1 MDENEKKGDFDTHSH
16 EGVWRDTLTETFGGE
31 DIALIVKDLESNYL
45 FLSLDD
51 EALVNIAQQFELV
64 EYELGSTIIE
74 QGNNSIAASE
84 NECGY
89 YYYLLA
95 EGECVVLKDG
105 TQVHGKHGTIKPG
118 MSFGENTMLNYGSA
132 RTATIIASEPSPRTG
147 TVIVYRLKQSAY
159 RKAVGSDV
167 VTTLKHRIDEIQY
180 VVDILSGVNTK
191 VNKGTIIRPYKPSSF
206 WLGRQWSGTI
216 LQFVGRKVVVMTVS
230 TAFLGIFINVMIRN
244 YAPGSEEAILTQLE
258 LVGGWWST
266 LSPLTTFVT
275 TFFLS
280 ESYQFR
286 KKFYIT
292 TRIVQGLLKN
302 DVNLI
307 SASTAPRSKSGGT
320 LTEGAAEALDDVAC
334 ATGIRSFC

>member
-1 MDENEKKGDFDTHSH
+1 
-16 EGVWRDTLTETFGGE
+16 
-31 DIALIVKDLESNYL
+31 
-45 FLSLDD
+45 
-51 EALVNIAQQFELV
+51 
-64 EYELGSTIIE
+64 
-74 QGNNSIAASE
+74 
-84 NECGY
+84 
-89 YYYLLA
+89 
-95 EGECVVLKDG
+95 
-105 TQVHGKHGTIKPG
+105 
-118 MSFGENTMLNYGSA
+118 
-132 RTATIIASEPSPRTG
+132 
-147 TVIVYRLKQSAY
+147 
-159 RKAVGSDV
+159 
-167 VTTLKHRIDEIQY
+167 
-180 VVDILSGVNTK
+180 
-191 VNKGTIIRPYKPSSF
+191 
-206 WLGRQWSGTI
+206 
-216 LQFVGRKVVVMTVS
+216 MTVS
-230 TAFLGIFINVMIRN
+230 TTFLGIFINVMIRN

-258 LVGGWWST
+258 LAGGWWST